1 MFFGHVHGKILPLI
15 LQHLWA
21 WVSFHH
27 VQRTDPDSKSLSLLL
42 PYFTLRPFCACQ
54 DSFAY
59 LQLACLS
66 LVLPH
71 GPRPNDLKGL
81 ADHNLALNMS
91 KAVRQMKFWRCPLA
105 SSRFCTQTLYYQ
117 VESNCHFNEVTWFR
131 IWRNAKDR
139 KISRQRV
146 PQARSKKCLH
156 WNLGFPFYSQDLLPV
171 KSTPFKICLILQTPS
186 NSLTCILSSKNTTI
200 YTVG

>member
-1 MFFGHVHGKILPLI
+1 MFQKFCLCKKNDKYEEWSPVDGTPLDWSWTSLSLEMFFGHVHGKILPLI
-15 LQHLWA
+15 LQHPWA

-81 ADHNLALNMS
+81 TDHNLALNMS

-105 SSRFCTQTLYYQ
+105 SSRFHKKTRSFFCTQTLYY
-117 VESNCHFNEVTWFR
+117 
-131 IWRNAKDR
+131 
-139 KISRQRV
+139 
-146 PQARSKKCLH
+146 
-156 WNLGFPFYSQDLLPV
+156 
-171 KSTPFKICLILQTPS
+171 
-186 NSLTCILSSKNTTI
+186 
-200 YTVG
+200 

>member
-1 MFFGHVHGKILPLI
+1 MFFGHVHGKILSLI
-15 LQHLWA
+15 LQHPWA

-105 SSRFCTQTLYYQ
+105 SSRFHKKNKKFLLYPNF
-117 VESNCHFNEVTWFR
+117 VLLSR
-131 IWRNAKDR
+131 IQLSFWGIQNMAKR
-139 KISRQRV
+139 ERQENFT
-146 PQARSKKCLH
+146 P
-156 WNLGFPFYSQDLLPV
+156 
-171 KSTPFKICLILQTPS
+171 KSSWSEKQ
-186 NSLTCILSSKNTTI
+186 
-200 YTVG
+200 